1 MLPRNI
7 SRAAT
12 ALLVTASFLP
22 FASKAQLTVL
32 ANGNTGI
39 GTAAP
44 TQKLEV
50 VLNAADPAT
59 ESGRFTNNS
68 TTSATKYGIRNTV
81 SNAGSGSRY
90 GIFNDVQ
97 QAATSGGLSYGINSN
112 LTAGASGGYGLF
124 NTNNSGGNGFRYG
137 QLNQTFQA
145 STTGNMALGIY
156 NYSTNTVGYTYGLY
170 NYHYT
175 SGASTYTNYGIL
187 NYQFSYGTS
196 TNYGIYNYVSAQ
208 SSTTAGTRY
217 GIWTEVQDIG
227 AGLRYGIYS
236 RTPGAANY
244 AGFFEGN
251 VHVQGNFTTGPSD
264 DKLKTDV
271 QPVNNALETI
281 LGLDAKQYRFRSDVK
296 GVRLP
301 EGEQVGLM
309 ASQVEKVAPLLVKE
323 IKTPVAIEVPN
334 NAQPENAGKGVESNP
349 VPPQN
354 RNEEMY
360 AYKTVNYMGLI
371 PLLVQAIKDQQKMI
385 NELQQQVLEQ
395 KAIISKLQPAAK

>member
-12 ALLVTASFLP
+12 ALLITASFLP

-137 QLNQTFQA
+137 QLNQTF
-145 STTGNMALGIY
+145 
-156 NYSTNTVGYTYGLY
+156 
-170 NYHYT
+170 
-175 SGASTYTNYGIL
+175 
-187 NYQFSYGTS
+187 
-196 TNYGIYNYVSAQ
+196 
-208 SSTTAGTRY
+208 
-217 GIWTEVQDIG
+217 
-227 AGLRYGIYS
+227 
-236 RTPGAANY
+236 
-244 AGFFEGN
+244 
-251 VHVQGNFTTGPSD
+251 
-264 DKLKTDV
+264 
-271 QPVNNALETI
+271 
-281 LGLDAKQYRFRSDVK
+281 
-296 GVRLP
+296 
-301 EGEQVGLM
+301 
-309 ASQVEKVAPLLVKE
+309 
-323 IKTPVAIEVPN
+323 
-334 NAQPENAGKGVESNP
+334 
-349 VPPQN
+349 
-354 RNEEMY
+354 
-360 AYKTVNYMGLI
+360 
-371 PLLVQAIKDQQKMI
+371 
-385 NELQQQVLEQ
+385 
-395 KAIISKLQPAAK
+395 